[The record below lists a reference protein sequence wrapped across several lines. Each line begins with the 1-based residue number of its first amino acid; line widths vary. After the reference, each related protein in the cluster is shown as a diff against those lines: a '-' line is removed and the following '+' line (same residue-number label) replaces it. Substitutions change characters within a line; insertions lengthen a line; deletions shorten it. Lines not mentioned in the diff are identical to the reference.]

1 MDRDPEDIFETLW
14 TTFYNRYPFFDIRGV
29 DWREQYSR
37 YRTKVTAKTTDE
49 ELFNVLCGLLAP
61 LHDGHVTLTATMSG
75 TTRHFCPETKPRFWQ
90 EFNDKDIEE
99 LFETTGKTLVGNG
112 FGPQAGTQAW
122 MLRYCRSR
130 AVGYMRI
137 LELEGVA
144 THDLGAA
151 LDRIA
156 RDFSD
161 LNGYIIDIR
170 NCPGGDDS
178 TAITIINRFCD
189 RRRIA
194 FHRRTKI
201 GPGEN
206 DLTPTRTWYI
216 EPQGD
221 AQFTGPIVLLTCD
234 SVFSGGEAF
243 ALGMRALPY
252 VTIVGEHTNGIFSY
266 ELEKTLP
273 NDWRYTLPYQ
283 KYYSSEMICYEGKGV
298 PVDIE
303 LLNEKG
309 DIEVGTDPLITRA
322 LEVLKSGTRE
332 DNDEVDLHAL

>member
-1 MDRDPEDIFETLW
+1 MIARDPEETFETLW
-14 TTFYNRYPFFDIRGV
+14 TTFHNRYPFFEIRNV
-29 DWREQYSR
+29 DWHEQYDR
-37 YRTKVTAKTTDE
+37 YRPKVTAETTDQ
-49 ELFNVLCGLLAP
+49 ELFDILCGLLAP
-61 LHDGHVTLTATMSG
+61 LNDGHVTLTATISG
-75 TTRHFCPETKPRFWQ
+75 KRRHFCPEKTPRFWQ
-90 EFNDKDIEE
+90 EFNDGAIEQ
-99 LFETTGKTLVGNG
+99 LFETTRKTLVANG
-112 FGPQAGTQAW
+112 FGPPAGTGAW
-122 MLRYCRSR
+122 ILHCCRSR

-137 LELEGVA
+137 LELEGIKK
-144 THDLGAA
+144 HDLVAA

-156 RDFSD
+156 RDFQD

-178 TAITIINRFCD
+178 TALTIINRFCD

-206 DLTPTRTWYI
+206 DLTPTRTWHI

-221 AQFTGPIVLLTCD
+221 VQFRGPIVLLTCD

-243 ALGMRALPY
+243 ALAMRALPY
-252 VTIVGEHTNGIFSY
+252 VTIVGDHTNGIFSY

-273 NDWRYTLPYQ
+273 NGWKYTLPYQ

-303 LLNEKG
+303 LLNEKAG
-309 DIEVGTDPLITRA
+309 IEAGIDPLITRA
-322 LEVLKSGTRE
+322 LEVLRSGAYPQATGM
-332 DNDEVDLHAL
+332 